1 MEEKQV
7 LNDQEIARREKL
19 KKYVE
24 LGIDPYGQRFEVS
37 HHAQEIRALCKDKTG
52 EEIEA
57 LNLNVSIAGRIK
69 FLRKMGKASFFNV
82 LDKTGPMQV
91 YIGIDIVGEQN
102 YELFKL
108 ADVGDIVGVSGRVM
122 TTRTGELTVRCEKFT
137 HLTKCLHP
145 LPEKFH
151 GLVDI
156 EERSRRRYLDLIMN
170 EEARK
175 VAFARPRIVR
185 SMQEGLDAEGFTEV
199 ETSMLAYTNG
209 GAAAR
214 PFITHHNTLDRDF
227 YLRIALEINLKKLLV
242 GGMERVYEINRV
254 FRNEGMDS
262 NHNPEFTMFELY
274 QAYTDLKG
282 MGDLIEKLIR
292 KAARDVAGSEVINYQ
307 GLEIDFASPFR
318 WVSMNDLIKEK
329 CGIDFEKITDFE
341 EAKKLAEDHHIKLDK
356 FKNTVGHIMN
366 EFYEE
371 FCQADLLQPTFVYR
385 YPIEVSPLTKKE
397 KDDPRFV
404 QRFELFVNGKE
415 LANAYTELNDP
426 IDQRER
432 FEAQLKAKDLGDEEA
447 NEMDEDF
454 LEALEYGMPPAGG
467 IGMGV
472 DRLVMLLTNQS
483 SIREVILFP
492 TMRDK

>member
-1 MEEKQV
+1 MAEEKL

-19 KKYVE
+19 AKYVE
-24 LGIDPYGQRFEVS
+24 LGVDPYGQRYEVT
-37 HHAQEIRALCKDKTG
+37 HHAKEIREICKDKTP

-57 LNLNVSIAGRIK
+57 LNLHVRIAGRIK

-82 LDKTGPMQV
+82 LDKTGPIQV
-91 YIGIDIVGEQN
+91 YIGIDVVGEKN

-108 ADVGDIVGVSGRVM
+108 ADVGDIVGVRGRVM
-122 TTRTGELTVRCEKFT
+122 TTRTGELTVRCEEFT

-151 GLVDI
+151 GLTDI
-156 EERSRRRYLDLIMN
+156 EERSRRRYLDLIVN

-175 VAFARPRIVR
+175 VAFARPRVIR
-185 SMQEGLDAEGFTEV
+185 SMQEGLDAQGFVEV
-199 ETSMLAYTNG
+199 ETSMLTYTNG

-227 YLRIALEINLKKLLV
+227 FLRIALEINLKKLLV

-254 FRNEGMDS
+254 FRNEGMDA

-282 MGDLIEKLIR
+282 MGELIENLIR
-292 KAARDVAGSEVINYQ
+292 KAARDVTGNEKIVYQ
-307 GLEIDFASPFR
+307 GKEIDFSKPFR
-318 WVSMNDLIKEK
+318 WVKMNDLIKEK
-329 CGIDFEKITDFE
+329 CGIDFSQITDFE
-341 EAKKLAEDHHIKLDK
+341 EAKKLAEEHHIKLDK
-356 FKNTVGHIMN
+356 FKNTVGHVMN

-371 FCQADLLQPTFVYR
+371 FCQDDLIQPTFVYC
-385 YPIEVSPLTKKE
+385 YPIEVSPLTKKG
-397 KDDPRFV
+397 KDPRYV
-404 QRFELFVNGKE
+404 ERFELFVNGHE

-426 IDQRER
+426 IDQKER
-432 FEAQLKAKDLGDEEA
+432 FEAQLKAKELGDEEA
-447 NEMDEDF
+447 NEMDTDF
-454 LEALEYGMPPAGG
+454 VEALEYGMPPAGG

-472 DRLVMLLTNQS
+472 DRLVMLLTDQA
-483 SIREVILFP
+483 SIREVVLFP

>member
-1 MEEKQV
+1 MEEKV

-19 KKYVE
+19 AKYVE
-24 LGIDPYGQRFEVS
+24 LGIDPYGQRYEVT
-37 HHAQEIRALCKDKTG
+37 HHVNEIREACKDKDAAG
-52 EEIEA
+52 VDE
-57 LNLNVSIAGRIK
+57 LGLFVSVAGRIK
-69 FLRKMGKASFFNV
+69 AIRRMGKASFMNIQ
-82 LDKTGPMQV
+82 DKTGNIQV
-91 YIGIDIVGEQN
+91 YMGIDVVGEKN

-108 ADVGDIVGVSGRVM
+108 ADVGDIVGVKGRVM
-122 TTRTGELTVRCEKFT
+122 LTRMGEITVRAEEYT
-137 HLTKCLHP
+137 HLCKCLHP

-175 VAFARPRIVR
+175 VAFARPRIIR
-185 SMQEGLDAEGFTEV
+185 SMQEGLDAEGFVEV
-199 ETSMLAYTNG
+199 ETSMLTATNG
-209 GAAAR
+209 GASAR

-274 QAYTDLKG
+274 QAYTDLQG

-292 KAARDVAGSEVINYQ
+292 KAARDVTGSEVINYQ
-307 GLEIDFASPFR
+307 GKELDFSKPFR
-318 WVSMNDLIKEK
+318 WVKMNDLIKEK

-341 EAKKLAEDHHIKLDK
+341 EAKKLADEHHVKLDN
-356 FKNTVGHIMN
+356 FKNTVGHVMN

-371 FCQADLLQPTFVYR
+371 FCQDDLIQPTFVYC
-385 YPIEVSPLTKKE
+385 YPIEVSPLTKKD
-397 KDDPRFV
+397 KDPRFV

-432 FEAQLKAKDLGDEEA
+432 FLAQLKAKELGDDEA

-454 LEALEYGMPPAGG
+454 LEALEYGMPPTGG

-472 DRLVMLLTNQS
+472 DRLVMLLTNQAT
-483 SIREVILFP
+483 IREVILFP